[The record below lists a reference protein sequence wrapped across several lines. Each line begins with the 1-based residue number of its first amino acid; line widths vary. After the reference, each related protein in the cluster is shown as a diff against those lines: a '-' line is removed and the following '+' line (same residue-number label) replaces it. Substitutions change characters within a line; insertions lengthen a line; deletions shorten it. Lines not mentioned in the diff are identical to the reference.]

1 MLAFGAV
8 GDFLAGRVR
17 RAPERVTE
25 AGAEWA
31 WRLLLEPRRLGRR
44 YLIQGPPALLR
55 LKRTARVVASAVP
68 AAAQAEGRGRF
79 VGADEHADVAAVIV
93 TYNSASD
100 VPLLID
106 DLRLAAQ
113 QRPIRLIVVDNQ
125 SSDETVKVVRAHDDI
140 VLIEADNNLGY
151 SGGINAALP
160 YINPTDSVLIL
171 NPDLTLAPDAIAR
184 MLTAAESDR
193 IGAIVPMM
201 LDADGT
207 TYPSLR
213 REPSLMRAFGDAFVG
228 GKIRNRPGFS
238 SEIDARPRSYLEA
251 HDVDWATGAVLLIP
265 AAVARAV
272 GDWSE
277 DYFLYSEE
285 TDYCRRIRESGYRVR
300 FEPSAVVKHRG
311 GGSGMS
317 PALTKLMA
325 VNRIRYVERHH
336 EWAYALLFR
345 AVVALS
351 ELLRSYDAVHRQTL
365 AVVMNRGRWHDL
377 PH

>member
-55 LKRTARVVASAVP
+55 LKCTARVVASAVP
-68 AAAQAEGRGRF
+68 TAARAERRGRF
-79 VGADEHADVAAVIV
+79 VGADEHADVAAVVV

-160 YINPTDSVLIL
+160 YINPADSVLIL

-201 LDADGT
+201 LDADGA

-213 REPSLMRAFGDAFVG
+213 REPSLMRAFGDAFLG
-228 GKIRNRPGFS
+228 GKIRNRPAVS

-251 HDVDWATGAVLLIP
+251 HDVDWATGA
-265 AAVARAV
+265 
-272 GDWSE
+272 
-277 DYFLYSEE
+277 
-285 TDYCRRIRESGYRVR
+285 
-300 FEPSAVVKHRG
+300 AVVDSRRG
-311 GGSGMS
+311 GTCGRR
-317 PALTKLMA
+317 L
-325 VNRIRYVERHH
+325 ERG
-336 EWAYALLFR
+336 LLSLFGG
-345 AVVALS
+345 
-351 ELLRSYDAVHRQTL
+351 D
-365 AVVMNRGRWHDL
+365 
-377 PH
+377 